1 MNRRSTFS
9 IAIGNVFPA
18 LLSDHLATTSQCG
31 MLTGKQG
38 KLKAVELEGTG
49 MNLEYEV
56 RTVMRQSANALT
68 VDQVAQAVAERAKD
82 EIRSILNT
90 LDKKGELHSVHGGGG
105 YRTVYKSP
113 PVDRRF

>member
-1 MNRRSTFS
+1 
-9 IAIGNVFPA
+9 
-18 LLSDHLATTSQCG
+18 
-31 MLTGKQG
+31 
-38 KLKAVELEGTG
+38 
-49 MNLEYEV
+49 
-56 RTVMRQSANALT
+56 
-68 VDQVAQAVAERAKD
+68 VDQVAQAVAEKAKD